1 MPPIREFFH
10 AFEKDLIDADKILII
25 GYSFSDDHI
34 NNIIDTSLEHNE
46 KVEIDIIDYNKNG
59 DNKILSK
66 KVSEKLNNIDRH
78 KTHYYMNGFSEY
90 LENEL

>member
-1 MPPIREFFH
+1 
-10 AFEKDLIDADKILII
+10 
-25 GYSFSDDHI
+25 
-34 NNIIDTSLEHNE
+34 EHNE